1 MVCEVQKII
10 RNAIKCNYCGDIIE
24 SLHRHDFKWC
34 GCETVAVDGG
44 KDYLKRTFT
53 NSPNDFEELSVV
65 EDIEEK

>member
-34 GCETVAVDGG
+34 GCEKVAVDGG